1 MIRRFYKK
9 TDKWCRVK
17 MFAPDGRFQ
26 TDDLVGG
33 LSPQAA
39 EHYAKLQPE
48 HMIIDIFSSK
58 F

>member
-1 MIRRFYKK
+1 
-9 TDKWCRVK
+9 